1 MKYILNYKINRMV
14 QTLDQFHLN
23 HFYFFQQDTVIRL
36 SKMFDLSKESS
47 TKGRRSPCQ
56 QCNMCIILGLL
67 AEKLAGPSSVAM
79 LTQGTLEYLVA
90 NLVSDYYYYY
100 FTLLKINYKNLPT
113 AYLFQSF

>member
-1 MKYILNYKINRMV
+1 MI
-14 QTLDQFHLN
+14 QTLDFHLD
-23 HFYFFQQDTVIRL
+23 HFYLFQQDTVIRL

-100 FTLLKINYKNLPT
+100 FTLLQINYKNLPT
-113 AYLFQSF
+113 TYLFQSF

>member
-1 MKYILNYKINRMV
+1 
-14 QTLDQFHLN
+14 
-23 HFYFFQQDTVIRL
+23 
-36 SKMFDLSKESS
+36 
-47 TKGRRSPCQ
+47 
-56 QCNMCIILGLL
+56 MCIILGLL

-100 FTLLKINYKNLPT
+100 YFTLLQINYNNLPT